1 MLIDHSREKLI
12 NAIVYFAKNTN
23 YCGKTKLIK
32 LLYLLDFEHFRDIG
46 RNVIGLDYYAWSMG
60 PVPTSLFYEIDH
72 PKTDLAQKI
81 SVEQKETQ
89 HEKRMVLIK
98 AKADFDPKHFTD
110 RELHLLKRLS
120 DEFRNYKADEIVE
133 KTHLKNDPWDRVFNK
148 ERRQNKIIP
157 YEYALSE
164 DEKEL
169 MQSIISENR
178 EMLNNYR

>member
-89 HEKRMVLIK
+89 M
-98 AKADFDPKHFTD
+98 
-110 RELHLLKRLS
+110 
-120 DEFRNYKADEIVE
+120 N
-133 KTHLKNDPWDRVFNK
+133 
-148 ERRQNKIIP
+148 
-157 YEYALSE
+157 SE
-164 DEKEL
+164 TTKQMKL
-169 MQSIISENR
+169 
-178 EMLNNYR
+178 